1 MTDHPDD
8 DGTFDEQRERVD
20 APMRRL
26 FDSYGR
32 QEWNWLTLGVLASI
46 GAHGFNVIPPYLL
59 GVAIDSIFRTER
71 QFALPLVPQ
80 AWLPTEPAGQFWLS
94 AGIVA
99 AAYLMA
105 AIFAWLMGNGLNAYA
120 QRVQHAV
127 RTDSYDAMQRLDLEF
142 FSDKQTGELMSILN
156 NDVNRLEQF
165 LNGGL
170 NVATRVTFI
179 IITTGGVLV
188 LLNWQLALVTMGVV
202 PVIAVF
208 THYFVQAIQPK
219 YAEVRS
225 KVGEMNSRLENNLGG
240 IAIIKAST
248 AERYESEQV
257 EESSQE
263 YLDTNWD
270 AIRTRIKFFPG
281 LQLTAGIGFVVTFLT
296 GGVWVFS
303 GPPLMLSGTLSVGE
317 FVTFIM
323 LSQRFIWPLANF
335 GQLINM
341 YQRAYASSERIFGLM
356 DEPGELEVAED
367 APDLEIGRGRVQY
380 DDVTFGYEGDPV
392 DDDYEPV
399 VEDLDF
405 TVEGGEMLALVGPT
419 GAGKSTALKLLMRLY
434 DVDDGAVRVDGQGVR
449 DVSLSSLRD
458 AVGYVGQETFL
469 FYGSVADNIRYGS
482 FDASEEAVVEAAK
495 MAEAHEFITELED
508 GYDTEVGERGVKLSG
523 GQRQRISIARVL
535 LQDPEVL
542 VLDEA
547 TSDVDTETEMRIQ
560 RSIETLVEDRTVLAI
575 AHRLSTIKDAD
586 EILVLE
592 DGRIAERGTHDDL
605 LEADGT
611 YADLWGVQAG
621 RLEELPED
629 AATAD

>member
-1 MTDHPDD
+1 MTDHPDDD
-8 DGTFDEQRERVD
+8 DGTFDEQRERVET
-20 APMRRL
+20 PMRRL
-26 FDSYGR
+26 FGSYGR
-32 QEWNWLTLGVLASI
+32 QEWNWLGLGILASI

-59 GVAIDSIFRTER
+59 GVAIDSIFRSER
-71 QFALPLVPQ
+71 AFALPLVP
-80 AWLPTEPAGQFWLS
+80 ARYLPADPGGQFWLS
-94 AGIVA
+94 AGVVGA
-99 AAYLMA
+99 SYLMA
-105 AIFAWLMGNGLNAYA
+105 AVFAWLMGNGLNAFA
-120 QRVQHAV
+120 QRVQHSV
-127 RTDSYDAMQRLDLEF
+127 RTDSYDAMQRLDLDF

-179 IITTGGVLV
+179 VLSTGGVL
-188 LLNWQLALVTMGVV
+188 LLINWQLALVTMGVV

-240 IAIIKAST
+240 IAIIKSST
-248 AERYESEQV
+248 AEGYESDQV
-257 EESSQE
+257 EDSSQD

-281 LQLTAGIGFVVTFLT
+281 LQLTAGVGFVVTFVT
-296 GGVWVFS
+296 GGVWVLS
-303 GPPLMLSGTLSVGE
+303 GPPLLLTGTLTVGE

-323 LSQRFIWPLANF
+323 LSQRFIWPLAQF

-356 DEPGELEVAED
+356 DEPGELEVDED
-367 APDLEIGRGRVQY
+367 APALEVGRGRVQY
-380 DDVTFGYEGDPV
+380 DDVTFGYDE
-392 DDDYEPV
+392 EAV
-399 VEDLDF
+399 VENLDF

-434 DVDDGAVRVDGQGVR
+434 DVDEGAIRVDGQDLR
-449 DVSLSSLRD
+449 DVSLTSLRD
-458 AVGYVGQETFL
+458 TVGYVGQETFL

-482 FDASEEAVVEAAK
+482 FDASDEDVVEAAK
-495 MAEAHEFITELED
+495 MAEAHGFITDLED

-560 RSIETLVEDRTVLAI
+560 ESIETLVEDRTVLAI

-592 DGRIAERGTHDDL
+592 DGRVAERGTHADL
-605 LEADGT
+605 LEEGGT

-621 RLEELPED
+621 RLEELPES
-629 AATAD
+629 ASAD

>member
-1 MTDHPDD
+1 MTDHLHE

-26 FDSYGR
+26 FGSYGR
-32 QEWNWLTLGVLASI
+32 DEWNWLTLGVLASV
-46 GAHGFNVIPPYLL
+46 GAHGFNVIPPFLL
-59 GVAIDSIFRTER
+59 GVAIDSIFRAER
-71 QFALPLVPQ
+71 AFSLPLIPDSM
-80 AWLPTEPAGQFWLS
+80 LPTEPGPQFWFS

-99 AAYLMA
+99 VAYLA
-105 AIFAWLMGNGLNAYA
+105 AAVFAWLMGNGLNAFA
-120 QRVQHAV
+120 QRVQHSV
-127 RTDSYDAMQRLDLEF
+127 RTDSYDAMQGLDLEF

-170 NVATRVTFI
+170 NVATRVIFI
-179 IITTGGVLV
+179 IVTTGAV
-188 LLNWQLALVTMGVV
+188 LLYINWQLALVSMGVV

-225 KVGEMNSRLENNLGG
+225 KVGQMNSRLENNLGG

-248 AERYESEQV
+248 AESHESQQV
-257 EESSQE
+257 EDASRD

-270 AIRTRIKFFPG
+270 AIRTRITFFPG
-281 LQLTAGIGFVVTFLT
+281 LQLTSGIGFVITFVV
-296 GGVWVFS
+296 GGLWVFS
-303 GPPLMLSGTLSVGE
+303 GPPLFFTGSLSVGE
-317 FVTFIM
+317 FVAFIM
-323 LSQRFIWPLANF
+323 LSQRFVWPLAQF

-341 YQRAYASSERIFGLM
+341 YQRAYASCERIFGLM
-356 DEPGELEVAED
+356 DEPGELDVAED
-367 APDLEIGRGRVQY
+367 APGLVVDDSRVEY
-380 DDVTFGYEGDPV
+380 DDVTFDYDDPGEEA
-392 DDDYEPV
+392 YEPV

-405 TVEGGEMLALVGPT
+405 AVEGGEMLALVGPS

-434 DVDDGAVRVDGQGVR
+434 DVDEGSISVDGQDVR
-449 DVSLSSLRD
+449 DVSLRSLRD
-458 AVGYVGQETFL
+458 AIGYVGQETFL
-469 FYGSVADNIRYGS
+469 FYGSVADNVRYGA
-482 FDASEEAVVEAAK
+482 FDASDEAVREAAK
-495 MAEAHEFITELED
+495 MAEAHEFITDLD
-508 GYDTEVGERGVKLSG
+508 AGYDTEVGERGVKLSG

-535 LQDPEVL
+535 LQDPDVL

-547 TSDVDTETEMRIQ
+547 TSDVDTETELRIQ
-560 RSIETLVEDRTVLAI
+560 ERVETLVEDRTVLAI

-592 DGRIAERGTHDDL
+592 GGRIAERGSHDDL
-605 LEADGT
+605 LAGEGI

-621 RLEELPED
+621 RLEELPEE
-629 AATAD
+629 AARAN